1 MLIED
6 IEKLIKQLREE
17 QGMTQEEAKKEAFK
31 RALEDMYNFFE
42 VERGFDRPLGGLSAA
57 HLDELEDDPELEGD
71 IALKDDGKQ
80 SERKGFFRRI
90 IDKFG
95 KGGKSDDFE
104 F

>member
-6 IEKLIKQLREE
+6 IEKLIKQLRDE
-17 QGMTQEEAKKEAFK
+17 QGMTQEEAREEAFR
-31 RALEDMYNFFE
+31 RALEDMDNDFE
-42 VERGFDRPLGGLSAA
+42 VKRSFDRPLGGCPAS
-57 HLDELEDDPELEGD
+57 HFDELEDDPELEED
-71 IALKDDGKQ
+71 VAWEDDGKP
-80 SERKGFFRRI
+80 SERNGFFRRI